1 MSGIGRT
8 VAENTVQNSLH
19 AVATVVAHG
28 VDNGT
33 DEAGSVGEEVEHDAI
48 HRRVGLGDD
57 EQASAMAD
65 PEASQLTH
73 FLQSRECAGCCR
85 SRPDK
90 VAERAEIPFKVL

>member
-1 MSGIGRT
+1 M
-8 VAENTVQNSLH
+8 
-19 AVATVVAHG
+19 HG

-65 PEASQLTH
+65 PEASQNSPT
-73 FLQSRECAGCCR
+73 FCR
-85 SRPDK
+85 AVNALVAFERLSDS
-90 VAERAEIPFKVL
+90 VAERAEILFKVR